1 MRAWLL
7 LGKALKVLYFR
18 HKGLSLENNLHK
30 GSKPGQNRN
39 CRNTERSENRMLKV
53 VKGYTDWS
61 GSVKVCWH
69 VQDASGYILDTFSLK
84 RDAVAWL
91 EKYNKNNP

>member
-1 MRAWLL
+1 
-7 LGKALKVLYFR
+7 
-18 HKGLSLENNLHK
+18 
-30 GSKPGQNRN
+30 
-39 CRNTERSENRMLKV
+39 MLKV

-61 GSVKVCWH
+61 GSIKVCWH
-69 VQDASGYILDTFSLK
+69 VQDVNGYILDTFSLK

>member
-1 MRAWLL
+1 
-7 LGKALKVLYFR
+7 
-18 HKGLSLENNLHK
+18 
-30 GSKPGQNRN
+30 
-39 CRNTERSENRMLKV
+39 MLKI

-69 VQDASGYILDTFSLK
+69 VQDVNGYILDTFNLK
-84 RDAVAWL
+84 RDAVAWM